1 MEIDYTEGFIEQNL
15 RYSEQYRTL
24 ALPLEGFLR
33 KEHKVYGEGK
43 WHDRLNAIRQRLRKR
58 MSGDVSKSMRDKGL
72 QYGINFGVSL
82 PDLRE
87 IAAEQPRDR
96 SLADLMWTKEVR
108 EMRLLS
114 LMIRPREELTRKDLL
129 SLAGECRTIEEAE
142 QFVTLLLIGSGEE
155 ERVAT
160 EVAAKSPEAVL
171 PWVVLTR
178 LAVAG
183 SASTRFVKHS
193 LDRSEEVLSEERPL
207 QATYILRALSRLA
220 ERQPEMRQRIARFAN
235 ARAKEEDPLRKG
247 VGEELT
253 ELLEYL
259 R

>member
-1 MEIDYTEGFIEQNL
+1 MN
-15 RYSEQYRTL
+15 
-24 ALPLEGFLR
+24 
-33 KEHKVYGEGK
+33 
-43 WHDRLNAIRQRLRKR
+43 
-58 MSGDVSKSMRDKGL
+58 GDVSKSMRDKGL

-87 IAAEQPRDR
+87 IAEEQPRDR

-129 SLAGECRTIEEAE
+129 TLASQCRTIEESE
-142 QFVTLLLIGSGEE
+142 QLVVLLLIGSGEE
-155 ERVAT
+155 ERVAL
-160 EVAAKSPEAVL
+160 EVAKQSPDSVL

-183 SASTRFVKHS
+183 TASSRFVKHS
-193 LDRSEEVLSEERPL
+193 LDSAVEVLSEERPL
-207 QATYILRALSRLA
+207 QATYILRGLSRLA
-220 ERQPEMRQRIARFAN
+220 ERQPEMRQRIARFA
-235 ARAKEEDPLRKG
+235 RVCVEETDPFRKG

-253 ELLEYL
+253 DLLDYL
-259 R
+259 RQ